1 MSVLSPRPMRLLIV
15 EFKELH
21 ARHLCR
27 HSQLGINVA
36 HLIAQFGTWYALYGL
51 LYWLLGWIS
60 GSIPIAIEW
69 LLLVPAAVYLAALVP
84 NLPPRVFAATWLFLA
99 LTLSAVLWLP
109 APPFWVYL
117 LMIPVFY
124 KLQSWSHEVYTV
136 ETDMTEFNCKY
147 TKGSVLFVVL
157 LLYEVPI
164 VLNYLL
170 FERTAENA
178 LVDAASIPT
187 CSQETA
193 GVKAP

>member
-1 MSVLSPRPMRLLIV
+1 MSVLSRRPMRLLNV

-36 HLIAQFGTWYALYGL
+36 HLIALFGTWYALYGL
-51 LYWLLGWIS
+51 LYWLLSWIS
-60 GSIPIAIEW
+60 DSIPIAIEW
-69 LLLVPAAVYLAALVP
+69 LLLVPAGVYLAALVP
-84 NLPPRVFAATWLFLA
+84 NLPPRVFAATCLFLA
-99 LTLSAVLWLP
+99 FALAAVVWLP
-109 APPFWVYL
+109 APFWVYL

-124 KLQSWSHEVYTV
+124 KLQSWSHTVFTV
-136 ETDMTEFNCKY
+136 ETDMTEFNRKY

-178 LVDAASIPT
+178 LAHAASIPT

-193 GVKAP
+193 GAKAP